1 MASIEVE
8 GATVDEILSWPEEY
22 FDELVLIDKPIVFN
36 IGSAEVLGQFALND
50 NELVVELAQI
60 EGGGEGVLPAI
71 SKISKH
77 VAKLKGLNSIGC
89 VVHAINCANPNLKLR
104 AHLEKAGFLIKN
116 VPGKGD
122 AYYKQI
128 KIT

>member
-1 MASIEVE
+1 MSSIEVE
-8 GATVDEILSWPEEY
+8 GATVDEILNWPEEY

-36 IGSAEVLGQFALND
+36 IGSAQVLGQFALTD

-77 VAKLKGLNSIGC
+77 IAKIKRLNSISC

-116 VPGKGD
+116 VSGKGD
-122 AYYKQI
+122 AYHKQI